1 MPDAS
6 TPTPTSSPPEAN
18 RYGSE
23 VIMNTSR
30 EMWASLAIAVM
41 WLAVALCALFAP
53 DFVSTTPGGNTTTI
67 PSGIAVAVFALIGT
81 SIVAKR
87 GFAQRDRDPR

>member
-1 MPDAS
+1 
-6 TPTPTSSPPEAN
+6 
-18 RYGSE
+18 
-23 VIMNTSR
+23 MNTNR
-30 EMWASLAIAVM
+30 EMWASLAIGMM

-53 DFVSTTPGGNTTTI
+53 DFVSTTPGGSTTTI

-87 GFAQRDRDPR
+87 GFTRTGRDGD